1 MHKPEPFQKES
12 VRIGTLREQL
22 RTVAGLDLTVCVE
35 VSEAADRIIK
45 SKHVHRPGLAL
56 AGYTELFAHR
66 RIQVLGNTECRY
78 LSWLSEAE
86 RLTAFQRLLSFDVP
100 CVVLTAGNELQPELR
115 EAAQTQ
121 GVPILCTEEP
131 TVPFMS
137 VLRDWLEDHF
147 SLQVSL
153 HGSLVDVYGIG
164 LLVTGRAGIGKS
176 EVALDL
182 VERGHRLVAD
192 DIVIASKKSETVL
205 MGSGTELGQHFMEI
219 RGLGVV
225 DIRSMFGI
233 RAIRYQ
239 KRIEV
244 VVELHTWDDEEDY
257 TRLGLSDDEENVL
270 DVALPLVKLP
280 IVPGKNVTVICEVI
294 AMNYLLKHYG
304 YDSAE
309 VFKERLADRLEK
321 RKESFPRRGIEW
333 FETDTE

>member
-1 MHKPEPFQKES
+1 MHKPKPFQKES
-12 VRIGTLREQL
+12 VLISTLREEL
-22 RTVAGLDLTVCVE
+22 RTVAGLDLTVCVD
-35 VSEAADRIIK
+35 VPDSADRIIK

-56 AGYTELFAHR
+56 SGYTELFAHR

-78 LSWLSEAE
+78 LSWLSEAD
-86 RLTAFQRLLSFDVP
+86 RLAAFERLLSFDVP
-100 CVVLTAGNELQPELR
+100 CVVVTAGNELQPELR

-137 VLRDWLEDHF
+137 VLRDWLDDHF
-147 SLQVSL
+147 ALQVSL

-164 LLVTGRAGIGKS
+164 LLITGRAGIGKS

-244 VVELHTWDDEEDY
+244 VVELHPWDDEEDY
-257 TRLGLSDDEENVL
+257 TRLGLSDDTESVL

-309 VFKERLADRLEK
+309 VFKERLANRLEK
-321 RKESFPRRGIEW
+321 RKEGFPRRGIEW